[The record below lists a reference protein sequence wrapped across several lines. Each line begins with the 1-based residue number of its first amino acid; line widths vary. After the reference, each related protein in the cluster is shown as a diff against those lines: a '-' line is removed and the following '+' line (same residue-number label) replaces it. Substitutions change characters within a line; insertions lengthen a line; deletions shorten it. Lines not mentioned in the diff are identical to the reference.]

1 MKSLNW
7 GYLFLA
13 LVACASGLA
22 GLVFSSFPLFFGF
35 LTLCVILMLDEDRGT
50 P

>member
-7 GYLFLA
+7 GYLTLA
-13 LVACASGLA
+13 LIACLSGLA

-35 LTLCVILMLDEDRGT
+35 LILCVILMLDEDQSKE
-50 P
+50 